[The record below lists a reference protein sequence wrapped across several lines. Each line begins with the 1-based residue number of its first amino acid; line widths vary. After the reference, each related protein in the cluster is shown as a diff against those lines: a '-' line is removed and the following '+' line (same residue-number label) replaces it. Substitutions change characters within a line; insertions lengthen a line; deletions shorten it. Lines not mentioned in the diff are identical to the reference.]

1 VHGGLVRDDAGVE
14 GANGD
19 SVDAEP
25 RRSADEHEDGDGK
38 EGAGDIAADCCQ
50 SARVF
55 SSSDAEVGES
65 TTCSA
70 LVAAAEVTSGHG
82 CVWRS
87 MNWDP
92 GTRNAGQPGRD
103 ALRCLIHVDGAVGGG
118 RMVVGGLAGS
128 SAQSGMPVS
137 TRDSTS
143 SSAAVGLA
151 ESGAAN
157 ISTL

>member
-1 VHGGLVRDDAGVE
+1 VHGGLVRDDAGAE

-25 RRSADEHEDGDGK
+25 RRSVDEHEDGDG
-38 EGAGDIAADCCQ
+38 EEEAGDIAADCCQ
-50 SARVF
+50 SAKVLSR
-55 SSSDAEVGES
+55 SDAEVGES

-70 LVAAAEVTSGHG
+70 PVAAAEVTSRHG

-87 MNWDP
+87 IYSDS
-92 GTRNAGQPGRD
+92 GTRNTGQPGRD
-103 ALRCLIHVDGAVGGG
+103 ALRCLIQVDDAVGGG

-137 TRDSTS
+137 ARDSTS
-143 SSAAVGLA
+143 SSAALSLA
-151 ESGAAN
+151 
-157 ISTL
+157 